1 MPAGPDGESPCNG
14 EILLQKGCGRHIS
27 SRSKALPLPVGIPDR
42 QSFVESKLQLFSST
56 QAAVILQ
63 LAYVHAEMKYFPQVL
78 AEVALFKLYLRLTAL
93 LWPGLVLFFFSF
105 FFCLR
110 KYLDRLDVCKL
121 AGDGWV
127 SF

>member
-1 MPAGPDGESPCNG
+1 MRKTH
-14 EILLQKGCGRHIS
+14 LQQEQGTS
-27 SRSKALPLPVGIPDR
+27 TAFGIPDR

-93 LWPGLVLFFFSF
+93 LRLGLVLFFSF